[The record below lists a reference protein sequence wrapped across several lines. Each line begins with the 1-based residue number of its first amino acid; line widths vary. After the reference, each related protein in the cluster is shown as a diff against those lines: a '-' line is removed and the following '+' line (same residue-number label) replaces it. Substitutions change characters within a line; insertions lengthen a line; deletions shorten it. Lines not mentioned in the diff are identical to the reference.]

1 MAPRKDSY
9 NMFVLQAIK
18 EGRDPKTVKKPPRDP
33 SEGPSESEI
42 QQSCIKWFQ
51 LQHRALWEDGVLF
64 HIANEGIRLGGQGRR
79 IKREG
84 IVRGV
89 ADLCLAM
96 PRHGYGALYI
106 EMKRPDRYQSPE
118 QRTWQKNIERHGN
131 KYVVCKSLDEFIKI
145 INRYLAQ

>member
-1 MAPRKDSY
+1 ML
-9 NMFVLQAIK
+9 VLQAIK

-118 QRTWQKNIERHGN
+118 
-131 KYVVCKSLDEFIKI
+131 
-145 INRYLAQ
+145 

>member
-9 NMFVLQAIK
+9 NMLVLQAIK

-131 KYVVCKSLDEFIKI
+131 KYVICKSLDEFIKI

>member
-1 MAPRKDSY
+1 M
-9 NMFVLQAIK
+9 
-18 EGRDPKTVKKPPRDP
+18 
-33 SEGPSESEI
+33 
-42 QQSCIKWFQ
+42 
-51 LQHRALWEDGVLF
+51 
-64 HIANEGIRLGGQGRR
+64 GGQGRR

>member
-9 NMFVLQAIK
+9 NMLVLQAIK

-33 SEGPSESEI
+33 SEGPSESEV

-106 EMKRPDRYQSPE
+106 EMKRPDRYQSPQ

>member
-9 NMFVLQAIK
+9 NMLVLQAIK

-96 PRHGYGALYI
+96 PRHGYGALLHRNETPGPLSI
-106 EMKRPDRYQSPE
+106 SGAKDMAEK
-118 QRTWQKNIERHGN
+118 H
-131 KYVVCKSLDEFIKI
+131 
-145 INRYLAQ
+145 

>member
-9 NMFVLQAIK
+9 NMLVLQAIK

-51 LQHRALWEDGVLF
+51 LLHRALWEDGVLF

>member
-9 NMFVLQAIK
+9 NMLVLQAIK

-118 QRTWQKNIERHGN
+118 QRTWQKNIELHGN

>member
-9 NMFVLQAIK
+9 NMLVLQAIK

-33 SEGPSESEI
+33 AEGPSESQI

-51 LQHRALWEDGVLF
+51 LQHRALWDDGVLF

-79 IKREG
+79 TKREG

-131 KYVVCKSLDEFIKI
+131 KYVVCKSLDEFITI

>member
-9 NMFVLQAIK
+9 NMLVLQAIV
-18 EGRDPKTVKKPPRDP
+18 EGRDPKTVKRPPRDP
-33 SEGPSESEI
+33 SEGPSESQI

-51 LQHRALWEDGVLF
+51 LQHRALWDDGVLF

-79 IKREG
+79 TKREG

-106 EMKRPDRYQSPE
+106 EMKRPGSYQSPE
-118 QRTWQKNIERHGN
+118 QKTWQKSIERHGN
-131 KYVVCKSLDEFIKI
+131 KYVVCRSLDEFVTI

>member
-1 MAPRKDSY
+1 MAPRKDSH
-9 NMFVLQAIK
+9 NMRVLQAIR
-18 EGRDPKTVKKPPRDP
+18 EGRDPKAVKKPPRDA
-33 SEGPSESEI
+33 SLGPSESEI
-42 QQSCIKWFQ
+42 QQSCIRWFQ

-79 IKREG
+79 VKREG

-118 QRTWQKNIERHGN
+118 QKTWQKNIVRHGN
-131 KYVVCKSLDEFIKI
+131 KYVVCKSLDEFVVT

>member
-9 NMFVLQAIK
+9 NMLVLQAIM
-18 EGRDPKTVKKPPRDP
+18 EGRDPHTVQRPPRNP
-33 SEGPSESEI
+33 SEGPSESQI

-51 LQHRALWEDGVLF
+51 LQHRALWDDGVLF

-79 IKREG
+79 TKREG

-106 EMKRPDRYQSPE
+106 EMKRPGCYQSPE
-118 QRTWQKNIERHGN
+118 QKTWQKSIERHGN
-131 KYVVCKSLDEFIKI
+131 KYVVCKSLDEFVTI

>member
-9 NMFVLQAIK
+9 NMLVLQAIK
-18 EGRDPKTVKKPPRDP
+18 EGRDPKTEKKPPRDP